1 MTASASP
8 TSSQC
13 GQWIGVEIIHM
24 VIITEICPEGASAT
38 TTVTSILSTLTR
50 SICETSTA
58 NHPCYPCILP
68 TLPSSNHTVTVTRTS
83 IESPAPP
90 SLTPIDPA
98 QTPTPTPTLT
108 LTIQPCHTCA
118 TSTYIGSVPGYT
130 PGAPCHGCVPYGEP
144 APMPTGGSGGDPGVA
159 VPPYGGGAGGFTT
172 NTAPTTTTTTR
183 TTAVVVGGGGGDPG
197 SGSGPSA
204 DPYGPGAGAGGSG
217 TATNGGVPGYEGTT
231 PVPEP
236 APYRPSSGPGVVTA
250 GGAREVKVWAG
261 GVAAVVAVMLGVAV

>member
-1 MTASASP
+1 MTASANP

-13 GQWIGVEIIHM
+13 GQWIGVEIIYM
-24 VIITEICPEGASAT
+24 VVITEICPEGASST
-38 TTVTSILSTLTR
+38 STVTSVLSTLTR

-58 NHPCYPCILP
+58 NHPCYPCIMP
-68 TLPSSNHTVTVTRTS
+68 TLSFSNHTVTVTRTS
-83 IESPAPP
+83 IESTVPP
-90 SLTPIDPA
+90 SLTPLDPA
-98 QTPTPTPTLT
+98 PTPAPTPTVT

-144 APMPTGGSGGDPGVA
+144 VPIPTGGSGGDPGVA
-159 VPPYGGGAGGFTT
+159 VPPYGGGARFTT
-172 NTAPTTTTTTR
+172 NTASTTTTTR
-183 TTAVVVGGGGGDPG
+183 TTAVVVGGGDPG

-217 TATNGGVPGYEGTT
+217 TATGGVPGYEGVT
-231 PVPEP
+231 PVPGP
-236 APYRPSSGPGVVTA
+236 TPYRPSAGSGVVTA

-261 GVAAVVAVMLGVAV
+261 GVAAVVAVMLAIVA